1 MGAKPQLTVEEELA
15 KLEEDCRKVTLAIS
29 NARTIRETVEAS
41 EIEVPH
47 HLQAIARAKVPS
59 LGRIAKTRD
68 LKVEDIVR
76 EQLMMLT
83 QEYSEIV
90 ATREFDRIKAGVWH
104 VLRQNF
110 PDLYAKAFR
119 EANLIIER
127 KRKTKR

>member
-1 MGAKPQLTVEEELA
+1 MSGKPQLTIEEELA
-15 KLEEDCRKVTLAIS
+15 KLEEDCRKVALAIS

-47 HLQAIARAKVPS
+47 HLQAIARSKVPS
-59 LGRIAKTRD
+59 LGRVAKTRD

-90 ATREFDRIKAGVWH
+90 ASREFDRIKAGDWH
-104 VLRQNF
+104 VLRSNY
-110 PDLYAKAFR
+110 PELYAKAFR